1 MRPSLRA
8 FLCIGRP
15 AIAAALLVAT
25 APHDGRAQEKVT
37 IAAFKG
43 SFINFPMYVANDLK
57 LFEKHGVKVE
67 LMYAT
72 GGQVATMLA
81 SGATN
86 MSGVSVENGLAI
98 AAKGQDV
105 KLIVLNQ
112 TVPPFTLIVRNDIK
126 LPNAGKPYPEMLKDL
141 KGLKIGISN
150 RGASSD
156 HVLQFLIKEA
166 GLDPRTDVQI
176 IAAGEPPAQIAALKN
191 NVIDGA
197 LAFEPTQSQAMTGM
211 KIAKPLLDIQGGEGP
226 EIFREYAYNGLF
238 ARSSFIASHTDAIK
252 RVVAAIVEAEEMIN
266 DPAQLDVI
274 TQVAVSNMGGMEP
287 ALLRDYIKRLH
298 GIFVP
303 IASRKA
309 IENVL
314 KLLDMQGR
322 LDKPLTY
329 EGVVATDLMPKTFG
343 RKTN

>member
-1 MRPSLRA
+1 
-8 FLCIGRP
+8 
-15 AIAAALLVAT
+15 
-25 APHDGRAQEKVT
+25 
-37 IAAFKG
+37 
-43 SFINFPMYVANDLK
+43 
-57 LFEKHGVKVE
+57 
-67 LMYAT
+67 
-72 GGQVATMLA
+72 
-81 SGATN
+81 
-86 MSGVSVENGLAI
+86 
-98 AAKGQDV
+98 
-105 KLIVLNQ
+105 
-112 TVPPFTLIVRNDIK
+112 
-126 LPNAGKPYPEMLKDL
+126 MLKDL

-197 LAFEPTQSQAMTGM
+197 LAFEPTQSQAVAGM

-238 ARSSFIASHTDAIK
+238 ARSAFIATHTDAIK

-266 DPAQLDVI
+266 DPAHLDAV
-274 TQVAVSNMGGMEP
+274 TQVAVNNMGGMEP

-314 KLLDMQGR
+314 QLLSMQGR

-343 RKTN
+343 KKTN